1 MPGDCSVVTASP
13 EETQQLGREL
23 ATALVSGDV
32 IALTGNL
39 GSGKTCMI
47 QGICRGLGVC
57 DYVNSPT
64 FVLANEYEGVLGGR
78 SITVFHLD
86 LYRLAGRA
94 ELEDLGAEEYF
105 YGQGV
110 CLVEWADRAEGL
122 LPPNRRD
129 VQLEYLSDGQRRV
142 TVKHLT
148 SPSSPPT

>member
-1 MPGDCSVVTASP
+1 MPDDGSVLTGSP

-23 ATALVSGDV
+23 AAELVAGDV

-64 FVLANEYEGVLGGR
+64 FVLANEYEGVLGGQP
-78 SITVFHLD
+78 ITVFHLD
-86 LYRLAGRA
+86 LYRLTRRT

-105 YGQGV
+105 YGQGI

-122 LPPNRRD
+122 LPLNRRD
-129 VQLEYLSDGQRRV
+129 VQLEYLGDDQRRV

-148 SPSSPPT
+148 PRSSPQT

>member
-94 ELEDLGAEEYF
+94 ELEDLGA
-105 YGQGV
+105 GGV
-110 CLVEWADRAEGL
+110 FLRA
-122 LPPNRRD
+122 RR
-129 VQLEYLSDGQRRV
+129 LSGRMGRPGQRAFYRQ
-142 TVKHLT
+142 TGGT
-148 SPSSPPT
+148 CSSNI

>member
-23 ATALVSGDV
+23 AAALVAGDV

-64 FVLANEYEGVLGGR
+64 FVLVNEYEGVLGGR

-129 VQLEYLSDGQRRV
+129 VKLEYLSDGQRRV

-148 SPSSPPT
+148 SPSSPPA

>member
-1 MPGDCSVVTASP
+1 MPGDRCVVTGSP
-13 EETQQLGREL
+13 EETRQLGEEL
-23 ATALVSGDV
+23 AAELVGGDL
-32 IALTGNL
+32 IALAGDL

-47 QGICRGLGVC
+47 QGICRGLGVG
-57 DYVNSPT
+57 DLVSSPT
-64 FVLANEYEGVLGGR
+64 FVLANEYEGMLGGR

-86 LYRLAGRA
+86 LYRLNSRT

-122 LPPNRRD
+122 LPLNRRD
-129 VQLEYLSDGQRRV
+129 VQLEYLSDERRRI

-148 SPSSPPT
+148 SQSSPPT